1 MQLRFVLLLLSCA
14 FTRPWLMGQYGIGIQ
29 GGAFVATGAWEAR
42 EELKER
48 GGWMAG
54 LQWVEGG
61 GDAMGFRIGLDAG
74 QRRYSVKARHELDG
88 KHEEFESVSSLLWL
102 SFELRW
108 RLTRN
113 HRLFFE
119 LGPVIGAE
127 IGERRVGVRVDQ
139 GGDFQTGYYRR
150 ETPVDEA
157 ESGFS
162 VRDGRWRIGFTG
174 EWPIGGRL
182 LATTG
187 LHVCPG
193 VGNWAREH
201 GYATVDASA
210 GVGLLYMMIDGKAK
224 GRRR

>member
-1 MQLRFVLLLLSCA
+1 
-14 FTRPWLMGQYGIGIQ
+14 MGQYGIGIQ

-42 EELKER
+42 EELNER

-61 GDAMGFRIGLDAG
+61 RDAMGFRIGLDAG
-74 QRRYSVKARHELDG
+74 QRRYSVKARHEL
-88 KHEEFESVSSLLWL
+88 HNAQEEFESVSSLLWL

-108 RLTRN
+108 RLTRK
-113 HRLFFE
+113 HRLYFE
-119 LGPVIGAE
+119 IGPVIGAE
-127 IGERRVGVRVDQ
+127 IGERRAGVRIDR

-150 ETPVDEA
+150 ETPVDEV
-157 ESGFS
+157 ERGFS

-201 GYATVDASA
+201 GYATVDASTRA
-210 GVGLLYMMIDGKAK
+210 GLLYMMGAGKAR